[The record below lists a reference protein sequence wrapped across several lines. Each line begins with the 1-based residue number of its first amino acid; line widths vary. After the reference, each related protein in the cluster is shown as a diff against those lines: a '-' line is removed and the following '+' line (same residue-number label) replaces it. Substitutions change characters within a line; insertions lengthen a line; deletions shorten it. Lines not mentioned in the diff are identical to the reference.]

1 MYRFLLSLFLVC
13 SMLTVSAQTPNAK
26 RILNQIQRSARSS
39 LYMPQEKVYLHF
51 DNTGYFQGETM
62 HFKAYLLR
70 TDTERLSDLSHVL
83 YVDLLTPNGSVVARR
98 KLKVT
103 NGLAAGDVTLDNILL
118 TGFYEVR
125 AYTRYMTNWGT
136 NACFSRVF
144 PIYKH
149 PRKPGQYDHPT
160 LDKVS
165 YRKRLLDLR
174 DDELAGDSINA
185 SLKSNTKRLSS
196 LKVRFYPEGGNLV
209 SGLESNV
216 AYTVI
221 DGDSEVVRD
230 IIKVC
235 PADITPLSVHVDKS
249 TYQLS
254 LTANSRGNYQLP
266 AALPDGVVMQL
277 DVTHPDQVIAHLAA
291 SQSLQNTV
299 LGYALMHNGV
309 ISRSDTLIIGEGR
322 QLSFCR
328 DSLQAGVN
336 QLTLFMTTGQ
346 ILADRLFWIMPNAE
360 AADTIRLVAT
370 NDYLKPCGRVSFDIQ
385 AQPHS
390 FLSFAA
396 MDAAYMTDG
405 MEGDFRTDLLLS
417 SDLRGYVAHPEYYF
431 ESDDEVHRRA
441 ADLLMLVQGWR
452 RYDWQLFN
460 GLSPRQHSE
469 PIEDRLALFGKIV
482 PRRSR
487 QKVENTLVKATMY
500 NRHGQ
505 VLEGEFTT
513 DADGSY
519 LFDLP
524 DIDED
529 WTLLM
534 TSQQEEKNKNFI
546 ISIDR
551 HFAPGNRHLDPL
563 EAQPR
568 PVNLHGFQWKPA
580 ELSILDAPVIKMG
593 DYILDEVVVKKRYQH
608 GFNGWA
614 DETDA
619 KASSMQFFDCDAI
632 TESVIDKGEEI
643 PGFDEWLVSLSG
655 EFEGN
660 DIMSDPVEVSMEGY
674 ESDSNSIQVVQFFR
688 DGMSYRGRP
697 ILWIIDN
704 MFWGISKYVG
714 SNNLTV
720 LYNEQYSAQMQFPAF
735 LDEVRSVYISEEI
748 GPSHIHFH
756 SPQIDDIQPV
766 VLYVYTHRTVQLK
779 TKGLRRT
786 HYQGFNVP
794 QVFEMEDY
802 SVIAPMEDFRRT
814 LYWTP
819 SVTTDAEG
827 KAHVEFFN
835 NSSCKEMYL
844 SVEGISADGHIQI
857 NRH

>member
-1 MYRFLLSLFLVC
+1 MFRFLLSLLLAC

-26 RILNQIQRSARSS
+26 RILNQIQRSMRSS
-39 LYMPQEKVYLHF
+39 LFLPQEKVYLHF

-62 HFKAYLLR
+62 YFKAYLLR
-70 TDTERLSDLSHVL
+70 TDTGLQSDLSHVL
-83 YVDLLTPNGSVVARR
+83 YVDLLTPNGSIVARR

-103 NGLAAGDVTLDNILL
+103 NGLAEGDITLDNILL
-118 TGFYEVR
+118 TGYYEVR

-144 PIYKH
+144 PIYKQ
-149 PRKPGQYDHPT
+149 PRIAGQYQNPAI
-160 LDKVS
+160 DKVS
-165 YRKRLLDLR
+165 YRERLLNLR
-174 DDELAGDSINA
+174 SDELADDSVNA
-185 SLKSNTKRLSS
+185 AIKSNNKQFRS

-230 IIKVC
+230 IIKVK
-235 PADITPLSVHVDKS
+235 PTDISPLSVNVDKT

-254 LTANSRGNYQLP
+254 FAQNQKGTYQLP
-266 AALPDGVVMQL
+266 AALPEGIVMQL
-277 DVTHPDQVIAHLAA
+277 DVTQPEHVVAHLSA
-291 SQSLQNTV
+291 SSSLQNQV

-309 ISRSDTLIIGEGR
+309 VSQSDTLVIGAGK
-322 QLSFCR
+322 QLAFCR
-328 DSLQAGVN
+328 DSLKAGVN

-346 ILADRLFWIMPNAE
+346 ILADRLFWIMPKGD
-360 AADTIRLVAT
+360 AADTISLVAT
-370 NDYLKPCGRVSFDIQ
+370 NEYLKLCGLVSFDIQ
-385 AQPHS
+385 SRPHS
-390 FLSFAA
+390 SLSFSAV
-396 MDAAYMTDG
+396 DAASTTDG
-405 MEGDFRTDLLLS
+405 REGNARTNLLLS

-431 ESDDEVHRRA
+431 ESDDETHRRA

-452 RYDWQLFN
+452 RYDWQLYN
-460 GLSPRQHSE
+460 GYSPRLHSE
-469 PIEDRLALFGKIV
+469 PIEDRLVLMGKIL

-500 NRHGQ
+500 NRRGQ

-513 DADGSY
+513 SADGGY

-524 DIDED
+524 DVDDD

-551 HFAPGNRHLDPL
+551 HFAPENRFLDPQ
-563 EAQPR
+563 EAQSR
-568 PVNLHGFQWKPA
+568 PVNQQGLRWKKA
-580 ELSILDAPVIKMG
+580 DANVLDVPIIKMG

-608 GFNGWA
+608 GFDGFA
-614 DETDA
+614 EEAGA
-619 KASSMQFFDCDAI
+619 KATSMQFFDCDAI
-632 TESVIDKGEEI
+632 TESIIDKGEEI

-655 EFEGN
+655 EFEGS
-660 DIMSDPVEVSMEGY
+660 DIMSDPVAVTLEGY
-674 ESDSNSIQVVQFFR
+674 EADSNSTQPIQFFR
-688 DGMSYRGRP
+688 DGLSYRSRP
-697 ILWIIDN
+697 ILWIINN
-704 MFWGISKYVG
+704 MFWGISKYTG
-714 SNNLTV
+714 STRLQV
-720 LYNEQYSAQMQFPAF
+720 LYNEELSAFMDFPVF
-735 LDEVRSVYISEEI
+735 LDEVRSVYISEDI
-748 GPSHIHFH
+748 APSHIHFH

-766 VLYVYTHRTVQLK
+766 ILYVYTHRTVQIK

-794 QVFEMEDY
+794 KVFEMEDY

-827 KAHVEFFN
+827 KAHVEFYN
-835 NSSCKEMYL
+835 NSSCQEMYL
-844 SVEGISADGHIQI
+844 SVEGISRDGHILVNQ
-857 NRH
+857 